1 MSLPK
6 ASHIQW
12 RKSSHSG
19 GQGGDCVEVAAFET
33 GVGVRDSRDQEGP
46 RLTFGVAE
54 WRVFVERVRASD
66 ASASG

>member
-1 MSLPK
+1 MSLPE
-6 ASHIQW
+6 ALHMQW

-33 GVGVRDSRDQEGP
+33 GIGVRDSREQEGP

-54 WRVFVERVRASD
+54 WRVFAERVKASEFD
-66 ASASG
+66 LKG